1 MTLLTEKT
9 PGPKEQV
16 KVMKSIVQMMKQ
28 LSRSPI
34 DEVEMLLVL
43 LALYKTS
50 DVVQVKWH
58 RTERGQTAKATYK
71 EAKEAFLR
79 NGVIDEV

>member
-1 MTLLTEKT
+1 MNFILKM
-9 PGPKEQV
+9 V
-16 KVMKSIVQMMKQ
+16 KQ
-28 LSRSPI
+28 LSHSPI
-34 DEVEMLLVL
+34 NEVELLLIL

-58 RTERGQTAKATYK
+58 RTERGQAAKTTYK

-79 NGVIDEV
+79 NGVIKET